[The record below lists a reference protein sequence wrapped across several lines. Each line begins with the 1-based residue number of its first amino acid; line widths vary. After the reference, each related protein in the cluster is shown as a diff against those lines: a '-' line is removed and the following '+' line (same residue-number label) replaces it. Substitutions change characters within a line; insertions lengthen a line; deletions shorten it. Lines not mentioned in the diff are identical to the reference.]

1 MARAFF
7 ALLALLG
14 LAMAQPS
21 QIPVWGFR
29 VVNTFPHDPTA
40 FTQGLIYHN
49 GFLYEGTGLF
59 GQSSIRKVEL
69 ETGRVLQRHAL
80 APRYFGE
87 GITLFQNRF
96 FQLTWRNQEG
106 FIYDMNLNPVGSFT
120 YQTEGWGLTHDGQ
133 RLIMSDGSAQLFFLN
148 PRTLRPERTLTV
160 RAGGQPVQ
168 RINELEFIQ
177 GRIWANVWMTHRI
190 AIINPQSGSVEAW
203 LDLTGLALLAQARNR
218 NPDAVLN
225 GIAYD
230 AQNNRLFVTGKL
242 WPFLFEIEVVRNP

>member
-1 MARAFF
+1 MARALLT
-7 ALLALLG
+7 LLALLAAA
-14 LAMAQPS
+14 LAQP

-29 VVNTFPHDPTA
+29 VVNTYPHDPQA
-40 FTQGLIYHN
+40 FTQGLVYHE
-49 GFLYEGTGLF
+49 GFLYEGTGLY
-59 GQSSIRKVEL
+59 GQSSLRKVEL
-69 ETGRVLQRHAL
+69 KTGRVLQSRL
-80 APRYFGE
+80 LPQRYFGE
-87 GITLFQNRF
+87 GVTLFQNRLY
-96 FQLTWRNQEG
+96 QLTWQNQVG
-106 FIYDMNLNPVGSFT
+106 FIYDLNFNPVGRFT

-160 RAGGQPVQ
+160 RAGGQPVV
-168 RINELEFIQ
+168 RLNELEYIQ

-203 LDLTGLALLAQARNR
+203 LDLAGLSMLAQVRNP

-230 AQNNRLFVTGKL
+230 SRNRRIFVTGKL
-242 WPFLFEIEVVRNP
+242 WPFLFEIETVANP